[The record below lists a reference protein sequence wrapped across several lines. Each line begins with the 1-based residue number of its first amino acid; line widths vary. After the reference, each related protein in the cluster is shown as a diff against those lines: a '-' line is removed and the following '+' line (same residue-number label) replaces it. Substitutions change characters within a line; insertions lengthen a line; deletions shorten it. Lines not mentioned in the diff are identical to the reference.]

1 MCLPVAG
8 AMMKL
13 VMLQTLVQNKSMAG
27 VSMYSRR
34 QSLVVDWDTLRCPDD
49 DTATLDT
56 VTGVAAG
63 TRSVSN
69 IGRRTSIQAARLP
82 SAVPYRRPK
91 SRVRAFFRRLWYVT
105 E

>member
-1 MCLPVAG
+1 
-8 AMMKL
+8 MMKL

-34 QSLVVDWDTLRCPDD
+34 QSLVVDWDALRCPDD

-69 IGRRTSIQAARLP
+69 IARRTSVQAARLP